1 MSATHA
7 GSAVPL
13 TRIGRDH
20 RAALLPLAIVLAINV
35 IVLVVVLW
43 PLSQRVATNDTRA
56 TAAERALTTANNEF
70 RRADA
75 SRTGTARAS
84 TDLETFYAKI
94 LPADVTAARR
104 MTHVRFQQ
112 KAREHG
118 VRYQRGAMTEEA
130 IKDSPLMRLSVSIS
144 LTGEYDDI
152 RALLYELENSDDF
165 FVIENVALSEGGDD
179 GDALSVELSVSTY
192 YRTPRPGAP
201 QESDGR

>member
-7 GSAVPL
+7 AAAVPL
-13 TRIGRDH
+13 ARIAREH
-20 RAALLPLAIVLAINV
+20 RAALLPLGIVLAINV

-43 PLSQRVATNDTRA
+43 PLSDRVAANDTRA
-56 TAAERALTTANNEF
+56 INAERALTAANSEF
-70 RRADA
+70 GRAESARTGA
-75 SRTGTARAS
+75 SRTS

-118 VRYQRGAMTEEA
+118 VRYQRAAMTEEA
-130 IKDSPLMRLSVSIS
+130 IKDSPLTRLSVSIS

-165 FVIENVALSEGGDD
+165 FVIDNVSLSEGGDV
-179 GDALSVELSVSTY
+179 GEPLSVALSISTY
-192 YRTPRPGAP
+192 YRTGRVSAP
-201 QESDGR
+201 PESNGR